1 MKKLVASLLVASM
14 ALGLTACGGSS
25 DSTASTGESTGTA
38 AAGTEAAATAEA
50 TTTNA
55 ETNVLNINLASEPDY
70 LDPALNSSVDGGCL
84 AVNSFAGLYTYDKD
98 GNLIP
103 ALATDM
109 PEVSED
115 GTEYTVHMIESKWSN
130 GDDLKASDFVYSW
143 NRVIDEKTAADYAY
157 LFDVIDRNDDG
168 TLAVETPD
176 DYTLVIKLVSPCPYF
191 NDLLAFPTF
200 YPVHQASVE
209 AADTDGTV
217 PGKWAQEA
225 GFVCNGAYT
234 LESWNHNESMVY
246 VKNPNFYDA
255 ANVTMDE
262 LHFML
267 SADDTAIYAA
277 YNSGDLDYID
287 TVPND
292 EIPSLNGV
300 NPEFGILDNLGTYYI
315 GFNVNDP
322 VFDGKTEEE
331 AAKMREAI
339 SLLVDRQFIVENVG
353 QTGQIPADSFVPEGM
368 ADGNGGVFKTADTS
382 YYDATATGAGELET
396 AKGLLEEAGYT
407 FTDNGDGTYA
417 VDPAISMTYLTND
430 GTAHIAV
437 AESVQ
442 QDVALLGINLEIKSE
457 DWNVFLEDRKSGN
470 FTIAREGWLAD
481 YNDPVNMLEIFTS
494 DSSNNDMQ
502 LGKGTPVSSSP
513 DWTAY
518 DELISQIRTTTDFA
532 ARVDLMHQAEDMLMD
547 TWAVV
552 PIYYYNDI
560 YMQKSNVT
568 GIYATIFGMKYF
580 MYTTK
585 K

>member
-1 MKKLVASLLVASM
+1 MKKLAATLLIASMTLGLVA
-14 ALGLTACGGSS
+14 CGSS
-25 DSTASTGESTGTA
+25 SSTTNSGST
-38 AAGTEAAATAEA
+38 AGTETTTGDAAAT
-50 TTTNA
+50 TVNTDTG
-55 ETNVLNINLASEPDY
+55 VLNINLASEPDY

-84 AVNSFAGLYTYDKD
+84 AVNSFVGLYTYDKE
-98 GNLIP
+98 GTLIP
-103 ALATDM
+103 ALATDL

-115 GTEYTVHMIESKWSN
+115 GTVYTIHMIESKWSN
-130 GDDLKASDFVYSW
+130 GEDLKASDFVYSW
-143 NRVIDEKTAADYAY
+143 NRVIDENTAADYAY
-157 LFDVIDRNDDG
+157 LFDVIARNDDG

-176 DYTLVIKLVSPCPYF
+176 DYTIVITLVSPCPYF

-200 YPVHQASVE
+200 YPVYEAGVE
-209 AADTDGTV
+209 EADPDGTV

-234 LESWNHNESMVY
+234 LESWTHDESMVY
-246 VKNPNFYDA
+246 VKNPNYYDA

-292 EIPSLNGV
+292 EISSLNGI

-322 VFDGKTEEE
+322 IFDGKTEEQ

-353 QTGQIPADSFVPEGM
+353 QTGQIAADSFVPEGM

-382 YYDATATGAGELET
+382 YYDASATGAGELET

-494 DSSNNDMQ
+494 DSGNNDMQ

-518 DELISQIRTTTDFA
+518 DELIGQIRTTTDFA

-547 TWAVV
+547 TWAVI
-552 PIYYYNDI
+552 PIYYYNDV

-568 GIYATIFGMKYF
+568 GVYATVYGMKYF
-580 MYTTK
+580 MYATK
-585 K
+585 SAQ

>member
-1 MKKLVASLLVASM
+1 MKKLAATLLIASMTLGLVA
-14 ALGLTACGGSS
+14 CGSS
-25 DSTASTGESTGTA
+25 PSATDNSGST
-38 AAGTEAAATAEA
+38 AGTETAASGDAAATAVN
-50 TTTNA
+50 TDTG
-55 ETNVLNINLASEPDY
+55 VLNINLASEPDY

-84 AVNSFAGLYTYDKD
+84 AVNSFTGLYTYDKD
-98 GNLIP
+98 GTLIP
-103 ALATDM
+103 ALATDL

-115 GTEYTVHMIESKWSN
+115 GTVYTVHMIESKWSN
-130 GDDLKASDFVYSW
+130 GEDLKASDFVYSW

-157 LFDVIDRNDDG
+157 LFDVIARNDDG

-176 DYTLVIKLVSPCPYF
+176 DYTLQITLVSPCPYF

-200 YPVHQASVE
+200 FPVYQAGVE
-209 AADTDGTV
+209 EADPDGTV

-234 LESWNHNESMVY
+234 LETWTHNESMVY
-246 VKNPNFYDA
+246 VKNPNYYDA

-292 EIPSLNGV
+292 EISSLNGI

-322 VFDGKTEEE
+322 IFDGKTEEE

-407 FTDNGDGTYA
+407 FTDNGDGSYK

-437 AESVQ
+437 AESIQ
-442 QDVALLGINLEIKSE
+442 QAVSMLGINLEIKTE
-457 DWNVFLEDRKSGN
+457 DWNVFLEDRKNGN
-470 FTIAREGWLAD
+470 FTLAREGWLAD

-494 DSSNNDMQ
+494 NSGNNDMQ

-513 DWTAY
+513 DWSAY
-518 DELISQIRTTTDFA
+518 DALIDQIRTTTDFA
-532 ARVDLMHQAEDMLMD
+532 ARVDLMHDAEDMLMD
-547 TWAVV
+547 TWAVI
-552 PIYYYNDI
+552 PIYYYNDV

-568 GIYATIFGMKYF
+568 GVYATIYGMKYF
-580 MYTTK
+580 MYATK
-585 K
+585 SAQ

>member
-1 MKKLVASLLVASM
+1 MNKLKSAVVM
-14 ALGLTACGGSS
+14 TM
-25 DSTASTGESTGTA
+25 A
-38 AAGTEAAATAEA
+38 AASVLGASAMASDL
-50 TTTNA
+50 NVMV
-55 ETNVLNINLASEPDY
+55 ETPVES
-70 LDPALNSSVDGGCL
+70 LDPQIATDGTSFEVIADYTDGL
-84 AVNSFAGLYTYDKD
+84 MQMDADGKAVE
-98 GNLIP
+98 
-103 ALATDM
+103 ALAESYDL
-109 PEVSED
+109 SDD
-115 GTEYTVHMIESKWSN
+115 GTVYTFHIREDANWSN
-130 GDDLKASDFVYSW
+130 GEPV
-143 NRVIDEKTAADYAY
+143 TAADFVFAWQRAVDP
-157 LFDVIDRNDDG
+157 DVASEYSYMMSDIGQIKNAAEIIAGEMDKSELGVTAVDDK
-168 TLAVETPD
+168 TLKVELNVP
-176 DYTLVIKLVSPCPYF
+176 VSYF
-191 NDLLAFPTF
+191 TSLMYFPTF
-200 YPVHQASVE
+200 YPVYEAGVE
-209 AADTDGTV
+209 EADPDGTV

-234 LESWNHNESMVY
+234 LETWTHNESMVY
-246 VKNPNFYDA
+246 VKNPNYYDA

-292 EIPSLNGV
+292 EISSLNGI

-322 VFDGKTEEE
+322 IFDGKTEEE

-407 FTDNGDGTYA
+407 FTDNGNGTYK

-430 GTAHIAV
+430 GTGHIAV
-437 AESVQ
+437 AESIQ
-442 QDVALLGINLEIKSE
+442 QDVSMLGINLEIKTE

-470 FTIAREGWLAD
+470 FTLAREGWLAD

-494 DSSNNDMQ
+494 DSGNNDMQ

-513 DWTAY
+513 DWSAY
-518 DELISQIRTTTDFA
+518 DALIDQIRTTTDFA
-532 ARVDLMHQAEDMLMD
+532 ARVDLMHDAEDMLMD
-547 TWAVV
+547 TWAVI
-552 PIYYYNDI
+552 PIYYYNDV

-568 GIYATIFGMKYF
+568 GVYATIFGMKYF
-580 MYTTK
+580 MYATK
-585 K
+585 SAQ